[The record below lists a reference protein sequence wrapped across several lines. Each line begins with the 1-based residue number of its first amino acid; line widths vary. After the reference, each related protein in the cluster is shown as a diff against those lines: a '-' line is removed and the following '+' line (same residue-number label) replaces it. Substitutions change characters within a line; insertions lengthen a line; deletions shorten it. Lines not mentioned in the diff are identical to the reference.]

1 MTNFDP
7 IVERIAQ
14 IEGIG
19 DTPRPEQPAG
29 QPGVSSADHDERG
42 PNGGSAG
49 PSAAGASPPPED
61 LAEVEEFLLDG
72 LMGAIEWAYESRAE
86 VAGPHW
92 KLTEPEAVTIRKPAA
107 RVVAKWAPKLVAFV
121 PGFALRFKDEVA
133 LCMVL
138 VTITRGRVK
147 IDRQR
152 EAAAEPPTLKGQT
165 DAKTE

>member
-1 MTNFDP
+1 M
-7 IVERIAQ
+7 
-14 IEGIG
+14 
-19 DTPRPEQPAG
+19 
-29 QPGVSSADHDERG
+29 
-42 PNGGSAG
+42 
-49 PSAAGASPPPED
+49 
-61 LAEVEEFLLDG
+61 AEVEEFLLDG
-72 LMGAIEWAYESRAE
+72 LMGAIEWAYEWRAE

-147 IDRQR
+147 IDRQQA
-152 EAAAEPPTLKGQT
+152 AAAEPPTTEGKA